1 MNSEVFS
8 FNNIVEAAYN
18 LPLEDR
24 LELKNL
30 LEHNIADTR
39 REEIHQNY
47 KAAQS
52 EEKLGNLKFDS
63 SIKNL
68 KKML

>member
-18 LPLEDR
+18 LSLEDR

-30 LEHNIADTR
+30 LEHNIADAR
-39 REEIHQNY
+39 RNEIQENY
-47 KAAQS
+47 KAAQKD
-52 EEKLGNLKFDS
+52 EKAGKLVFTS
-63 SIKNL
+63 SIKDL